1 MYPAPIESYE
11 RPATIAEALEA
22 MAGAGEG
29 ALYLAGGTAAMPAV
43 NARTLRPRALVDL
56 GGVEELEG
64 IAKGPR
70 GVAIRP
76 MTRLRNLAGGS
87 ALHGAHQAIADAAAT
102 MGDRQLRNAGTIG
115 GGLFWKGGAACMA
128 TVALCLDAVLA
139 LRSPGGGSPGGAE
152 RALRASAFVAHPA
165 GAGGGGGGPELLVEI
180 RLPRAEPGAASAY
193 KKAPRSPGG
202 PPLAG
207 VAASIKVNAEGVCSD
222 ARLAIGGLAP
232 SARLFEDAAAL
243 LCGGAVDEARA
254 SATAAAAADA
264 LAPASGGSSD
274 TRYRQAL
281 VRSLGRAVIA
291 HAYARARDKVF
302 RDPPP

>member
-43 NARTLRPRALVDL
+43 NARALRPRALVDL

-76 MTRLRNLAGGS
+76 MTRLGNLAGGS

-115 GGLFWKGGAACMA
+115 GGLFWTGGAACMA

-165 GAGGGGGGPELLVEI
+165 GADGGGPELLVEI

-193 KKAPRSPGG
+193 KKAATGAGG

-207 VAASIKVNAEGVCSD
+207 VAASIKVDAEGLCSD
-222 ARLAIGGLAP
+222 ARLAVGGLAP

-254 SATAAAAADA
+254 RATAAAAADA
-264 LAPASGGSSD
+264 LAPASGASSD
-274 TRYRQAL
+274 TSYRQAL
-281 VRSLGRAVIA
+281 VRSLGRAVIER
-291 HAYARARDKVF
+291 AYARARDKVF

>member
-1 MYPAPIESYE
+1 MYPAPIARYE

-43 NARTLRPRALVDL
+43 NARALRPRALVDL
-56 GGVEELEG
+56 GGVEELDG

-70 GVAIRP
+70 GVVIRP
-76 MTRLRNLAGGS
+76 MTRLANLASGS
-87 ALHGAHQAIADAAAT
+87 GLHGAHQAIADAAAT
-102 MGDRQLRNAGTIG
+102 MGDRQVRNAGTIG

-128 TVALCLDAVLA
+128 TAALCLDAVLA

-152 RALRASAFVAHPA
+152 RAVPASAFVAHA
-165 GAGGGGGGPELLVEI
+165 LGADGCGRELLVEI

-193 KKAPRSPGG
+193 KKAARSPGG

-207 VAASIKVNAEGVCSD
+207 VAASVKVNAEGLCSD
-222 ARLAIGGLAP
+222 ARLAVGGLAP

-243 LCGGAVDEARA
+243 LCGGAIDEARA
-254 SATAAAAADA
+254 RAAAAAAADA
-264 LAPASGGSSD
+264 LAPASGASSE

-281 VRSLGRAVIA
+281 VRSLGRAAIA
-291 HAYARARDKVF
+291 RAYARARDKLF